1 MMKLHVLPVA
11 AVAVGAAAALGISLI
26 SPVPV
31 ELHSQVTP
39 PLESRIAC
47 QPLSDGELLA
57 SGQGKV
63 VTAQVGGEASAPRE
77 AVREPAKV
85 LTTVRGI
92 APTGGVLGADGI
104 WAPCQAPATSGT
116 VLWPD
121 ASKAEL
127 RLTNPD
133 ATDSSVDLILTG
145 PDGEISAV
153 GARDIALSPGQTR
166 QVAVSVLA
174 RGVNGPV
181 AAHWTTSRG
190 RALAVGVTAGTVRFA
205 APSTTPATTQTLPGL
220 ARGGKPTV
228 LIANPGERR
237 ATASVAFHAP
247 SSTFTPTGGEGISIP
262 ARSVVA
268 VSLEEGTAGEPGAF
282 TVVSDEPVAA
292 SLHSTTGDV
301 AAARGGATQDVA
313 LTGLVPAGSTLQL
326 TNTGAKQAKATVTL
340 GGTTQD
346 VLVESGTTGTLPVPG
361 EGAVAVSVAADQP
374 LVGVAVTGKGAAVV
388 PLGTGTVAKAK
399 PLTAKLDP
407 TLR

>member
-1 MMKLHVLPVA
+1 MKLHIVPVA
-11 AVAVGAAAALGISLI
+11 VVAAGAAAALGISLI

-31 ELHSQVTP
+31 DRDSQVTP
-39 PLESRIAC
+39 PLESRVYC
-47 QPLSDGELLA
+47 QPLGDGELLA

-63 VTAQVGGEASAPRE
+63 VTAQYGGEENAPRDV
-77 AVREPAKV
+77 VREPTKA

-133 ATDSSVDLILTG
+133 ATDASVDLILTG

-174 RGVNGPV
+174 RGVDGPV
-181 AAHWTTSRG
+181 VAHWSTSRG
-190 RALAVGVTAGTVRFA
+190 RALAVGVTAGTVHFA
-205 APSTTPATTQTLPGL
+205 SPSTTPATEHTLPGL

-228 LIANPGERR
+228 LIANPGEER
-237 ATASVAFHAP
+237 ATASVAFHGP
-247 SSTFTPTGGEGISIP
+247 SSTFTPSGGEDISIP

-268 VSLEEGTAGEPGAF
+268 VALDAGTAGEPGAF
-282 TVVSDEPVAA
+282 TVESDVPVAA
-292 SLHSTTGDV
+292 SLHSATGDAD
-301 AAARGGATQDVA
+301 AASGGAVQDSA
-313 LTGLVPAGSTLQL
+313 LTGVVPAGSTLQL
-326 TNTGAKQAKATVTL
+326 TNLGASRTKATVTL
-340 GGTTQD
+340 DGAEQEAI
-346 VLVESGTTGTLPVPG
+346 VEPGTTGTLPVSG
-361 EGAVAVSVAADQP
+361 EGGVAVSVAADQP
-374 LVGVAVTGKGAAVV
+374 LVGAAVTKKGAAVV
-388 PLGTGTVAKAK
+388 PLGAGTVVEAK

>member
-1 MMKLHVLPVA
+1 MKLHIVPVA
-11 AVAVGAAAALGISLI
+11 VVAAGAAAALGISLI

-31 ELHSQVTP
+31 DRDSQVTP
-39 PLESRIAC
+39 PLESRVYC
-47 QPLSDGELLA
+47 QPLGDGELLA

-63 VTAQVGGEASAPRE
+63 VTAQYGGEENAPRDV
-77 AVREPAKV
+77 VREPAKA

-133 ATDSSVDLILTG
+133 ATDASVDLILTG

-174 RGVNGPV
+174 RGVDDPV
-181 AAHWTTSRG
+181 VAHWSTSRG
-190 RALAVGVTAGTVRFA
+190 RALAVGVTAGTVHFA
-205 APSTTPATTQTLPGL
+205 SPSTTPATEHTLPGL

-228 LIANPGERR
+228 LIANPGEER

-247 SSTFTPTGGEGISIP
+247 SSTFTPSGGEDISIP
-262 ARSVVA
+262 ARSVAAVA
-268 VSLEEGTAGEPGAF
+268 LDAGTAGEPGAF
-282 TVVSDEPVAA
+282 TVESDVPVAA
-292 SLHSTTGDV
+292 SLYSTTGD
-301 AAARGGATQDVA
+301 ADASSGGAVQDSA
-313 LTGLVPAGSTLQL
+313 LTGVVPAGSTLQL
-326 TNTGAKQAKATVTL
+326 TNLGANRTEATVTF
-340 GGTTQD
+340 GGAEQE
-346 VLVESGTTGTLPVPG
+346 VVVEPGTTGTLPMPG
-361 EGAVAVSVAADQP
+361 EGGVPVSVAADQP
-374 LVGVAVTGKGAAVV
+374 LVGAAVTKTGAAVV
-388 PLGTGTVAKAK
+388 PLGAGTVVEVK

>member
-1 MMKLHVLPVA
+1 MKLHVLPVA
-11 AVAVGAAAALGISLI
+11 VVAVGAAAALGISLI

-31 ELHSQVTP
+31 DRHSQVTP

-47 QPLSDGELLA
+47 QPLGDGELLA

-63 VTAQVGGEASAPRE
+63 VTAQVGGEASAPRDV
-77 AVREPAKV
+77 VREPAKA
-85 LTTVRGI
+85 LTTVRGV

-104 WAPCQAPATSGT
+104 WVPCQAPATSGT

-133 ATDSSVDLILTG
+133 ATDASVDLTLTG
-145 PDGEISAV
+145 PDGEINAV
-153 GARDIALSPGQTR
+153 GARDITLSPGQTR

-174 RGVNGPV
+174 RGVDGPV
-181 AAHWTTSRG
+181 AARWSTSRG
-190 RALAVGVTAGTVRFA
+190 RALAVGVTAGTVHFA
-205 APSTTPATTQTLPGL
+205 SPSTTPATGHTLPGL

-247 SSTFTPTGGEGISIP
+247 SSTFTPTGGEGVSIP
-262 ARSVVA
+262 AHSVVA
-268 VSLEEGTAGEPGAF
+268 VALDAGTAGEPGAF
-282 TVVSDEPVAA
+282 TVDSDEPVAA
-292 SLHSTTGDV
+292 SLHSATGN
-301 AAARGGATQDVA
+301 AAAASVGAVQDSA
-313 LTGLVPAGSTLQL
+313 LTGVVPAGSTLQL
-326 TNTGAKQAKATVTL
+326 TNMGAKRAQATVTFDGAKQ
-340 GGTTQD
+340 D
-346 VLVESGTTGTLPVPG
+346 VAVEPGTTGTLPVPG
-361 EGAVAVSVAADQP
+361 KGGVAVSVAADQP
-374 LVGVAVTGKGAAVV
+374 LVGAAVTKKGAAVV
-388 PLGTGTVAKAK
+388 PLGAGTVAEAK